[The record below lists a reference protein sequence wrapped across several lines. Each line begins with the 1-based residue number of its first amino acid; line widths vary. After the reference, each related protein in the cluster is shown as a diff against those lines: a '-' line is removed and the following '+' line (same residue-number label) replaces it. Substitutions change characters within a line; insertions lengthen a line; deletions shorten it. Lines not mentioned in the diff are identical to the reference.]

1 MTNIEKQLA
10 DLTAR
15 VERLEGTS
23 KDYSHLLP
31 DGYEFCNEEQAEKW
45 VKVECPDWNNP
56 QSPLGIVLPYAEV
69 INFSSKVKSLYRP
82 IRKKQTTDLFTIEKH
97 GDGWAIY
104 KGRDTMHHGANLG
117 QIHDEKLA
125 QYIGNMLKGFNDFDP
140 YQPDW
145 SQAPEGTVAHAYDG
159 DGLGYWYMI
168 SINWLI
174 WFEGSIKSSYTLP
187 ANLDWKQSLRINPNL
202 K

>member
-1 MTNIEKQLA
+1 MDNIEKQLN

-45 VKVECPDWNNP
+45 VKVEMNP
-56 QSPLGIVLPYAEV
+56 EDKAISQTPIGYWGDEPGNEDYIP
-69 INFSSKVKSLYRP
+69 FYRP
-82 IRKKQTTDLFTIEKH
+82 ICKKQP
-97 GDGWAIY
+97 
-104 KGRDTMHHGANLG
+104 N
-117 QIHDEKLA
+117 
-125 QYIGNMLKGFNDFDP
+125 DP